1 MKSDDKRFLELGKQV
16 AVVLDTAGVSR
27 KRMMINSFLKGLS
40 AGFGAVIG
48 GTILI
53 ALLLWVLGLLNQVPF
68 LSQATDTVRDTI
80 QTK

>member
-1 MKSDDKRFLELGKQV
+1 MKKDDKKFIELGKQV
-16 AVVLDTAGVSR
+16 AVILDLNRAGR
-27 KRMMINSFLKGLS
+27 KTMMLNSFLKGLS
-40 AGFGAVIG
+40 SGFGAVIG

-68 LSQATDTVRDTI
+68 LSQATNTVRDTI